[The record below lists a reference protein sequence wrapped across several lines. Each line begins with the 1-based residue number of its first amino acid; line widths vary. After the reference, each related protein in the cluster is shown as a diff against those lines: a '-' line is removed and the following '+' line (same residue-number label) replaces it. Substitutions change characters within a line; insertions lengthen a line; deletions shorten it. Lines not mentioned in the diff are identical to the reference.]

1 MRTSIDCIP
10 CFVRQTLEAA
20 RFVSDYPSVHEGVLR
35 EILRCLASLD
45 LDRSPPF
52 VGQMIHRRLRELTE
66 NPDPYREAKD
76 RHNRLALQLLP
87 ELKELVRKSEDPLKT
102 SALLAITG
110 NVIDLGARGD
120 LTEDEVRS
128 SIARTFSEPFHID
141 IEHLRKEI
149 GKASSILYLAD
160 NAGEIVFDR
169 LLIEEL
175 PVEHVVVAVR
185 GAPVINDA
193 VMDDATTAG
202 LHGLVRLVSNG
213 SDAPGTIL
221 NDCSLEFQSCYRN
234 ADLVIA
240 KGQGNYE
247 TLSSEEKNIFFL
259 FKIKCKTVASHTG
272 FKPGTNV
279 LTRGSRSR
287 KQSERFTMGE

>member
-1 MRTSIDCIP
+1 MKTSIDCIP

-35 EILRCLASLD
+35 EILRCLAGLD
-45 LDRSPPF
+45 LDRPPPF
-52 VGQMIHRRLRELTE
+52 VGQMIHRKLRELTG
-66 NPDPYREAKD
+66 NLDPYRDAKN

-87 ELKELVRKSEDPLKT
+87 ELKEIVRKSEDPLRT
-102 SALLAITG
+102 AALLAITG
-110 NVIDLGARGD
+110 NVIDLGAHGD

-141 IEHLRKEI
+141 IEHLRREME
-149 GKASSILYLAD
+149 KASSILFLAD

-169 LLIEEL
+169 LLIEQMPIER
-175 PVEHVVVAVR
+175 VIVAVR
-185 GAPVINDA
+185 GGPVINDA
-193 VMDDATTAG
+193 VMCDAEAAG
-202 LHGLVRLVSNG
+202 LQDLVKLVSNG

-221 NDCSLEFQSCYRN
+221 DDCSLAFQSCYRN

-247 TLSSEEKNIFFL
+247 TLSNDEKNIFFL
-259 FKIKCKTVASHTG
+259 FKIKCQTVASHTG
-272 FKPGTNV
+272 FKQGTNV
-279 LTRGSRSR
+279 LTRASR
-287 KQSERFTMGE
+287 

>member
-1 MRTSIDCIP
+1 MKTSIDCIP

-35 EILRCLASLD
+35 EILRCLAGLD
-45 LDRSPPF
+45 LDRPPPF
-52 VGQMIHRRLRELTE
+52 VGQMIHRKLRELTG
-66 NPDPYREAKD
+66 NLDPYRDAKN

-87 ELKELVRKSEDPLKT
+87 ELKEIVRKSEDPLKT
-102 SALLAITG
+102 AALLSITG
-110 NVIDLGARGD
+110 NVIDLGAHGD

-141 IEHLRKEI
+141 IEHLRREME
-149 GKASSILYLAD
+149 KASSILFLAD

-169 LLIEEL
+169 LLIEQMPIER
-175 PVEHVVVAVR
+175 VIVAVR
-185 GAPVINDA
+185 GGPVINDA
-193 VMDDATTAG
+193 VMCDAEAAG
-202 LHGLVRLVSNG
+202 LQDLVKLVSNG

-221 NDCSLEFQSCYRN
+221 DDCSLEFQSCYRN

-247 TLSSEEKNIFFL
+247 TLSNDEKNIFFL
-259 FKIKCKTVASHTG
+259 FKIKCQTVASHTG
-272 FKPGTNV
+272 FKQGTNV
-279 LTRGSRSR
+279 LTRASR
-287 KQSERFTMGE
+287 

>member
-1 MRTSIDCIP
+1 MKTSIDCIP

-20 RFVSDYPSVHEGVLR
+20 RFASNYPSVHEGVLR
-35 EILRCLASLD
+35 EMLRCLAGLD
-45 LDRSPPF
+45 LDRPPPF
-52 VGQMIHRRLRELTE
+52 VGQMIHRRLRELTG
-66 NPDPYREAKD
+66 NKDPYRDAKN

-87 ELKELVRKSEDPLKT
+87 ELKEIVRKSPDPLKT
-102 SALLAITG
+102 AVLLAITG
-110 NVIDLGARGD
+110 NVIDLGANGS

-128 SIARTFSEPFHID
+128 SIARTLSEPFHLD

-149 GKASSILYLAD
+149 SKASSILYLAD

-169 LLIEEL
+169 LLIEEM
-175 PVEHVVVAVR
+175 PVERTIMAVR
-185 GAPVINDA
+185 GGPVINDA
-193 VMDDATTAG
+193 VMDDAHAAE
-202 LHGLVRLVSNG
+202 LQNLVRLVSNG

-221 NDCSLEFQSCYRN
+221 DDCSLEFQSYYKN

-247 TLSSEEKNIFFL
+247 TLSNEEKNIFFL
-259 FKIKCKTVASHTG
+259 FRIKCGTVASHTG

-279 LTRGSRSR
+279 LTRASWSGRLKDGS
-287 KQSERFTMGE
+287 KKGE

>member
-20 RFVSDYPSVHEGVLR
+20 RFVSDYPSVHEGILR
-35 EILRCLASLD
+35 EILRCLAGLD

-52 VGQMIHRRLRELTE
+52 VGQMIHRKLRELTG
-66 NPDPYREAKD
+66 NSDPYRDAKN

-87 ELKELVRKSEDPLKT
+87 QLKEIVRKSPDPLKT
-102 SALLAITG
+102 AVLLAITG
-110 NVIDLGARGD
+110 NVIDLGANGG

-128 SIARTFSEPFHID
+128 SMARTLSEPFHID

-149 GKASSILYLAD
+149 DKASSILYLAD

-169 LLIEEL
+169 LLIEEM
-175 PVEHVVVAVR
+175 PVERITAAVR
-185 GAPVINDA
+185 GGPVINDA
-193 VMDDATTAG
+193 VMEDAHAAG
-202 LHGLVRLVSNG
+202 LQNLVRLVSNG

-221 NDCSLEFQSCYRN
+221 EDCSLEFQSHYKN

-247 TLSSEEKNIFFL
+247 TLSNEEKNICFL
-259 FKIKCKTVASHTG
+259 FRIKCGPVASHTG
-272 FKPGTNV
+272 FTPGTNV
-279 LTRGSRSR
+279 LTRASW
-287 KQSERFTMGE
+287 SERLKDG